1 MKHPPNFGKNIVNT
15 DGFDIMSQLF
25 QPQTLE
31 QALQLLAQHP
41 DARIV
46 SGGTDIHGAPE
57 TLISISQIPG
67 LDYIREEGDYIRLGA
82 RVTHAQVIA
91 SDLLNR
97 LARPLVRA
105 CSFINDAK
113 VREHGT
119 IAGNLASGL
128 STNLTV
134 AALWAMGA
142 EVKLK
147 SARGERVV
155 TFNDF
160 FKGVRQTTLAPGE
173 MIVEVAFSKMSPKD
187 KGTFVCTG
195 WSEDESAANVTCAV
209 VLEFED
215 DEISNAWIN
224 LGGIAPTVVNAIE
237 AEQALVGQWL
247 SDAVIHEAADLAV
260 NAIVTRPDATET
272 VRELVTRALREIR
285 DG

>member
-1 MKHPPNFGKNIVNT
+1 MPQI
-15 DGFDIMSQLF
+15 F

-31 QALQLLAQHP
+31 EALQLLAQHP
-41 DARIV
+41 DARII

-57 TLISISQIPG
+57 TLINISQIPG

-82 RVTHAQVIA
+82 RVTHSQVIA

-105 CSFINDAK
+105 CSLINDAN
-113 VREHGT
+113 VRERGT
-119 IAGNLASGL
+119 IAGNIASGV

-147 SARGERVV
+147 SARGERIV

-160 FKGVRQTTLAPGE
+160 FKGVRQTALAPGE
-173 MIVEVAFSKMSPKD
+173 MIVEIRFSRMSPKD

-195 WSEDESAANVTCAV
+195 WSEDDSAANVTCAV

-224 LGGIAPTVVNAIE
+224 LGGVAPKVVNAIE

-247 SDAVIHEAADLAV
+247 SDAVINEAAELAV
-260 NAIVTRPDATET
+260 SAIVTNPNAADT
-272 VRELVTRALREIR
+272 VRELVKQALREIR
-285 DG
+285 EH

>member
-1 MKHPPNFGKNIVNT
+1 MPQT
-15 DGFDIMSQLF
+15 LT
-25 QPQTLE
+25 PQTLE
-31 QALQLLAQHP
+31 HALELLAQHRER
-41 DARIV
+41 ARII
-46 SGGTDIHGAPE
+46 SGGTDLPNTE
-57 TLISISQIPG
+57 LLIDVRPIPG

-105 CSFINDAK
+105 CSLINDVN
-113 VREHGT
+113 VRERGT
-119 IAGNLASGL
+119 IAGNIASGL

-147 SARGERVV
+147 SVRGERIV

-160 FKGVRQTTLAPGE
+160 FQGIRKTAQEPDE
-173 MIVEVAFSKMSPKD
+173 MIVEIAFSKMSPKD
-187 KGTFVCTG
+187 QGTFVCTG
-195 WSEDESAANVTCAV
+195 WSEDEAAANVTCAI

-215 DEISNAWIN
+215 DEVSNAWIN
-224 LGGIAPTVVNAIE
+224 LGGIAPKVVNAIE

>member
-1 MKHPPNFGKNIVNT
+1 MPIILHPA
-15 DGFDIMSQLF
+15 
-25 QPQTLE
+25 TLDD
-31 QALQLLAQHP
+31 ALNLLAQHRAG
-41 DARIV
+41 ARV
-46 SGGTDIHGAPE
+46 VNGGTDTPPDTTA
-57 TLISISQIPG
+57 TLIDISQIPN
-67 LDYIREEGDYIRLGA
+67 LDYIREDGDYIRLGA
-82 RVTHAQVIA
+82 RVTHAQAIR

-105 CSFINDAK
+105 CSLFNDAEA
-113 VREHGT
+113 RERGT
-119 IAGNLASGL
+119 IAGNIASGL

-147 SARGERVV
+147 SARGERIV

-160 FKGVRQTTLAPGE
+160 FKGVGKTAQEPDEVIA
-173 MIVEVAFSKMSPKD
+173 EVAFSKMSPKD

-195 WSEDESAANVTCAV
+195 WSRDESQPQVTCAV

-237 AEQALVGQWL
+237 AEQSLVGQWL
-247 SDAVIHEAADLAV
+247 SDAAINEAAELSMNAV
-260 NAIVTRPDATET
+260 VTNPDNGEI
-272 VRELVTRALREIR
+272 VRELVTRGLAEIR
-285 DG
+285 DL

>member
-1 MKHPPNFGKNIVNT
+1 MPNVLHP
-15 DGFDIMSQLF
+15 S
-25 QPQTLE
+25 TLDD
-31 QALQLLAQHP
+31 ALQLLAQYRA
-41 DARIV
+41 DARIIN
-46 SGGTDIHGAPE
+46 GGTEPPPTAT
-57 TLISISQIPG
+57 TLIDISALPQ
-67 LDYIREEGDYIRLGA
+67 LDYIREDGDYIRLGA

-105 CSFINDAK
+105 CGMFNDAEA
-113 VREHGT
+113 RERGT
-119 IAGNLASGL
+119 IAGNLAGGL

-147 SARGERVV
+147 SARGERIV
-155 TFNDF
+155 TFTDF
-160 FKGVRQTTLAPGE
+160 FKGVRKTAQAPDE
-173 MIVEVAFSKMSPKD
+173 MIVEVRFSKMSPKD

-195 WSEDESAANVTCAV
+195 WSADETPPQVTCAV

-237 AEQALVGQWL
+237 AEQSLVGQWL
-247 SDAVIHEAADLAV
+247 SDAAINEAAELAMNTV
-260 NAIVTRPDATET
+260 KANPATSEI
-272 VRELVTRALREIR
+272 VRELVAKALGEIR
-285 DG
+285 DL